1 MFEAFKEAQ
10 KKCLE
15 SSRNAAQARPG
26 RGPGRGPACLAAQ
39 VRDLI
44 PNGPEGFRNPR
55 KACRWARKSS
65 GSQGRWNPTRRQ
77 RMKPKNKEFKNRRPV
92 DVTEEYNYCNY
103 LFIRFDWVVIYF
115 SMGPGQIHLNSW
127 LHIFIFYVDNYILYM
142 SMHITCHVDIMCLL
156 ICFYNMPCIHA
167 HSLLFILF
175 IIKVF

>member
-1 MFEAFKEAQ
+1 MSR
-10 KKCLE
+10 CLNQWI
-15 SSRNAAQARPG
+15 SSLNTRPG
-26 RGPGRGPACLAAQ
+26 LFIHTP
-39 VRDLI
+39 V
-44 PNGPEGFRNPR
+44 N
-55 KACRWARKSS
+55 KAWGDIISY
-65 GSQGRWNPTRRQ
+65 
-77 RMKPKNKEFKNRRPV
+77 EFKNRRPV

-142 SMHITCHVDIMCLL
+142 YMHITCYVDIMCLL